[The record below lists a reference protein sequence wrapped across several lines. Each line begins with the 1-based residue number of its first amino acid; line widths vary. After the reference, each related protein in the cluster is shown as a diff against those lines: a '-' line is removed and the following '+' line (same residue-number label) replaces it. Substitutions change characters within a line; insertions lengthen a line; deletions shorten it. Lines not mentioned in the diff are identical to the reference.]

1 MRGVSITGIGGQYH
15 RNKQLIYTPHKMTPI
30 HLVLVGFAPF
40 NEGLFFFK
48 NTFFLNPQKDFLFF
62 LMLFGSMR
70 VDFCCSPT
78 TSPPKTRGASFSLTR
93 LLLIEGGYR

>member
-1 MRGVSITGIGGQYH
+1 
-15 RNKQLIYTPHKMTPI
+15 MTPI

-48 NTFFLNPQKDFLFF
+48 NTFFLNHQKDFLFF
-62 LMLFGSMR
+62 LMLFGSVR

-78 TSPPKTRGASFSLTR
+78 TPLQKPEEYIFHQQDCF
-93 LLLIEGGYR
+93 